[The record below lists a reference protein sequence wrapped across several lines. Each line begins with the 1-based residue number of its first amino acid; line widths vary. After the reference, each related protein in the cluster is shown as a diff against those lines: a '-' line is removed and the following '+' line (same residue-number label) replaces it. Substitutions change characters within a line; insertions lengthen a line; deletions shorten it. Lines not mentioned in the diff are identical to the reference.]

1 MTRALITCHHLQR
14 HFAAFGPQY
23 KALGVETVVPQ
34 VAGQQLDAAAMRQLI
49 VGVDGVIAGDD
60 EMDRG
65 VLEAGHASRLK
76 VVVKWGIGTD
86 SIDKD
91 SARRLG
97 IPVYNTPGVFSEEVA
112 DVALGMLL
120 MLTRQLHLMHQSVLE
135 GGWLKVE
142 GRTLAGMTAG
152 VVGLGSIGL
161 GIARRAGA
169 FGMRV
174 IGSDVA
180 DIPAARLTEVGVAQ
194 VPLERLFADSDVVLL
209 ACNLTAANR
218 HLIDAAALSRM
229 RRGVYLVNVSRGPLV
244 DEAALVSALVSG
256 HVAGAGLDVFEAEPL
271 PTASGLRQLPQCV
284 LGTHNGSNT
293 QEAVARV
300 NQMSTDILLHA
311 LGVKPLTSFI
321 PNRVA

>member
-1 MTRALITCHHLQR
+1 MTTALITCHHLQR
-14 HFAAFGPQY
+14 HFAAFQPQY
-23 KALGVETVVPQ
+23 KALGVETVVPY
-34 VAGQQLDAAAMRQLI
+34 VEGQQLDAPAMRRLI

-60 EMDRG
+60 EIDRS
-65 VLEAGHASRLK
+65 VLEAGRASRLK

-86 SIDKD
+86 AIDKD
-91 SARRLG
+91 VARSLA
-97 IPVYNTPGVFSEEVA
+97 IPVYNTPGVFSDEVA

-120 MLTRQLHLMHQSVLE
+120 MLARQLHRMHQSVLD

-152 VVGLGSIGL
+152 IVGLGSIGL

-169 FGMRV
+169 FGMQV

-180 DIPAARLTEVGVAQ
+180 ELAPARLAEAGVRQ
-194 VPLERLFADSDVVLL
+194 VPLERLLAESDVVLL
-209 ACNLTAANR
+209 ACNLTDQSR
-218 HLIDAAALSRM
+218 HMIDAAALARM
-229 RRGVYLVNVSRGPLV
+229 RRGSYLVNVSRGPLV
-244 DEAALVSALVSG
+244 DEAALGSALASG
-256 HVAGAGLDVFEAEPL
+256 HLAGAGLDVFEAEPL
-271 PTASGLRQLPQCV
+271 PLDSPLRQFPQCV

-311 LGVKPLTSFI
+311 LGVKPLTSFK